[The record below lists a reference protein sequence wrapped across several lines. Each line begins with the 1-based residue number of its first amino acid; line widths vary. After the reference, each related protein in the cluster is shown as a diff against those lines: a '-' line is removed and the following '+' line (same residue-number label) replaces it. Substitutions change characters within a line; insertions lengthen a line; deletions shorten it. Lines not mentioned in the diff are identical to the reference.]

1 MCYKEAILLA
11 VGKKE
16 GQLTMV
22 EGDEAAR
29 RAEGQYGRRRYL
41 PALLVLF
48 ALWLTASHA
57 ATGVTGQAAVQ
68 VPRGHFSPGGSNR
81 VWFDPA
87 GKPLPY
93 TTEDEVLDFMRTA
106 RVVQIDEIEEG
117 VSEPRKVLLEKD
129 GIRLHAIFR
138 DVNYDGRG
146 RTTIL
151 ADGSKV
157 IGFRD
162 SYLFEVAA
170 YELSR
175 LLGLD
180 NVPPTVLRTIGGD
193 HGSLQL
199 WIEGSMSDS
208 VRLKQRKNPPDGTR
222 WSRQMYV
229 MKVFD
234 ELIYNTDRNLGNIL
248 SDRDWKLWMVD
259 HTRAFR
265 SSHEL
270 MSPEQIFR
278 CERNLWENLQKLDE
292 GVAKNRLKKY
302 LGPEEIRGLLKR
314 REKLV
319 SYIRGLIE
327 KYGENQI
334 LYAFH

>member
-1 MCYKEAILLA
+1 
-11 VGKKE
+11 
-16 GQLTMV
+16 MV
-22 EGDEAAR
+22 EGDEVAR
-29 RAEGQYGRRRYL
+29 RAEGQDGKRRYL
-41 PALLVLF
+41 PALIVLF
-48 ALWLTASHA
+48 ALWLTASPA

-68 VPRGHFSPGGSNR
+68 VPRGPFPPGGPNR
-81 VWFDPA
+81 VWLGPG

-93 TTEDEVLDFMRTA
+93 RTEDEVLDFMRTA
-106 RVVQIDEIEEG
+106 RVVQSDEIEEG

-208 VRLKQRKNPPDGTR
+208 TRLKRRKNPPMGHDGAVRYT
-222 WSRQMYV
+222 S
-229 MKVFD
+229 
-234 ELIYNTDRNLGNIL
+234 
-248 SDRDWKLWMVD
+248 
-259 HTRAFR
+259 
-265 SSHEL
+265 
-270 MSPEQIFR
+270 
-278 CERNLWENLQKLDE
+278 
-292 GVAKNRLKKY
+292 
-302 LGPEEIRGLLKR
+302 
-314 REKLV
+314 
-319 SYIRGLIE
+319 
-327 KYGENQI
+327 
-334 LYAFH
+334 